1 MRIQDCLLMTAMLV
15 LAAVPA
21 FAGEV
26 VVSGNAVRY
35 VTPDIVNWTINVNSD
50 NPDLI
55 TAKQDN
61 DRRFQAALAVAGT
74 MTAAPGDVETG
85 PVWID
90 RQYTRNEYGGIRAF
104 SHFSVRRTIKA
115 RQRDL
120 TRFESTMNELINSA
134 EVELYFAYAVAA
146 EDSLRSELRLEALD
160 IARAKAEAMASRLG
174 QKLGHAVK
182 ISEFVPAIEDLRSSR
197 AMGAPAQYSV
207 VEPTSPEKRCIGE
220 TVYVTFEMK

>member
-1 MRIQDCLLMTAMLV
+1 MRFRKYLLLFVSAVLV
-15 LAAVPA
+15 VGAAR
-21 FAGEV
+21 AGEV

-35 VTPDIVNWTINVNSD
+35 VTPDIVNWTINVNTD

-55 TAKQDN
+55 AAKQDN
-61 DRRFQAALAVAGT
+61 DRRFLAALAVAGK
-74 MTAAPGDVETG
+74 MAAVPGDVETG

-90 RQYTRNEYGGIRAF
+90 RQYTRTEYGGIRAF

-120 TRFESTMNELINSA
+120 TRFEVTMNELINSA

-160 IARAKAEAMASRLG
+160 IARTKAEAMASRLG
-174 QKLGHAVK
+174 QKLGRAIK

-197 AMGAPAQYSV
+197 GMGAPAQYAV